1 VEENSMKHL
10 LRAVMVALATLLV
23 CVPAITLAQTPPATP
38 GAPGVPTTPGAP
50 AAPITPGA
58 PGAPIAP
65 GVPTPPGAP
74 TLGQPGASPAT
85 PGGSVDSNVKSN
97 LGGAASPGKPVT
109 SDVCKDGGWQ
119 KFGFKGQGECVG
131 SFTSGGKR

>member
-1 VEENSMKHL
+1 VEENSMKHV
-10 LRAVMVALATLLV
+10 LRTVIVGLAALLV
-23 CVPAITLAQTPPATP
+23 GVPSVILAQTPPATP

-50 AAPITPGA
+50 GAPITPGA
-58 PGAPIAP
+58 PP
-65 GVPTPPGAP
+65 
-74 TLGQPGASPAT
+74 LGQPGASPAT